1 MLLRSHIQ
9 IRWPLSVWFPDYYNY
24 YYGGGYYHGD
34 GVATDSE
41 GIVLAEG
48 QEATDASEM
57 TAAESTNDTA
67 TYMITETATVTEV
80 SVDGGIAA
88 GQPEVRLNTVPPLI
102 LFWLT
107 TVRSLVFQNN
117 LYLMRSFP

>member
-1 MLLRSHIQ
+1 M
-9 IRWPLSVWFPDYYNY
+9 
-24 YYGGGYYHGD
+24 
-34 GVATDSE
+34 ATDTQRT
-41 GIVLAEG
+41 VTPEG

-67 TYMITETATVTEV
+67 TYMITETATVTAV

-102 LFWLT
+102 LF
-107 TVRSLVFQNN
+107 
-117 LYLMRSFP
+117 